1 MFRQFYVYFNELCV
15 NIAIDTFVFIL
26 TYKNVL
32 LFVIVASSPT
42 FDREMRFFLFFL
54 TYFLKKSLIVI
65 CLILLALLQLVIER
79 CEANDSGE
87 YHCTVNNDVIKVLL
101 QVAYVRSTMTSSK
114 YFYR

>member
-1 MFRQFYVYFNELCV
+1 MFILMDCVLCV

-32 LFVIVASSPT
+32 LFVIVASSPP
-42 FDREMRFFLFFL
+42 FDREMRFFLFYL

-65 CLILLALLQLVIER
+65 CLILLPLLQLVIER
-79 CEANDSGE
+79 CEATDSGE

-101 QVAYVRSTMTSSK
+101 QVAYVGQQ
-114 YFYR
+114 